1 MTGPRR
7 WATTIAVLLAV
18 AALAGCGGRS
28 ANESPVEGVPTM
40 TLSIAGPAD
49 ALTFSWK
56 PVVGAVAYEVV
67 VLDQA
72 GNAAWSWTGT
82 TTTVEPPD
90 YAPIPDQGSAT
101 VAAFNA
107 KHE

>member
-1 MTGPRR
+1 
-7 WATTIAVLLAV
+7 
-18 AALAGCGGRS
+18 
-28 ANESPVEGVPTM
+28 M

-72 GNAAWSWTGT
+72 GNAAWSWTGA
-82 TTTVEPPD
+82 TTTVEPPH
-90 YAPIPDQGSAT
+90 YALIPDRGSAT

-107 KHE
+107 KHEPLGLSDSVEYKP